1 MEQYKT
7 NRTGLYI
14 MVVII
19 ILCVWSIEDKV
30 DDVNKKLDIIMKH
43 MNIPTIEEEKLIRNK
58 KIPQKQDGENHD
70 I

>member
-1 MEQYKT
+1 
-7 NRTGLYI
+7 